1 MRFLFEDNYRD
12 TITYL
17 QRNLDAAK
25 GMKAK
30 EKVIK
35 RFISNLRNYEYL
47 KDSEEVLLDSIYY
60 SGFDPKENP
69 YLRYAMNLNNKVTES
84 TARLV
89 KSLILNDHIDPY
101 NADYDWLYK
110 KDLYD
115 DSENNIQTKIK
126 CLTWVTNKELQR
138 NASRQIQIDELFN
151 NGVMMQA
158 DDMQKVLSQIT
169 VRKDKYLS
177 FNDFFNYM
185 LAGSNKPVTVD
196 TVKSL
201 LTSTVMDSKNDV
213 ADFCKENGYDLDLV
227 VDKLENASPTYLKQ
241 LGNTS
246 LKLIKSKQE
255 FKDRI
260 AMTKD
265 IIRGMYNVSSMPNLH
280 SKEDRQLDKE
290 QKVRVD
296 KETKEKEKIEKDGN
310 TGATILATHLGTDK
324 LTVEQVRDYAKSI
337 LTDSGNMRVINAGM
351 IDSGAVDDSF
361 EKILKSRHK
370 SNMGREPLELLDTA
384 MLAAIEKV
392 RKNTLRG
399 K

>member
-1 MRFLFEDNYRD
+1 
-12 TITYL
+12 
-17 QRNLDAAK
+17 
-25 GMKAK
+25 
-30 EKVIK
+30 
-35 RFISNLRNYEYL
+35 
-47 KDSEEVLLDSIYY
+47 
-60 SGFDPKENP
+60 
-69 YLRYAMNLNNKVTES
+69 
-84 TARLV
+84 
-89 KSLILNDHIDPY
+89 
-101 NADYDWLYK
+101 
-110 KDLYD
+110 
-115 DSENNIQTKIK
+115 
-126 CLTWVTNKELQR
+126 
-138 NASRQIQIDELFN
+138 
-151 NGVMMQA
+151 MQDGKLMSA
-158 DDMQKVLSQIT
+158 NEMQKVLSQVT

-196 TVKSL
+196 TVRSL
-201 LTSTVMDSKNDV
+201 LTNTVSESKADV

-310 TGATILATHLGTDK
+310 TGADILATHLGKDH
-324 LTVEQVRDYAKSI
+324 LDVNDVREYAKSI
-337 LTDSGNMRVINAGM
+337 LTDSGNMKVINAGM
-351 IDSGAVDDSF
+351 IDSGAVDESF
-361 EKILKSRHK
+361 EKILKARHK
-370 SNMGREPLELLDTA
+370 SYMGREPLELLDSSI
-384 MLAAIEKV
+384 LAAVEKV